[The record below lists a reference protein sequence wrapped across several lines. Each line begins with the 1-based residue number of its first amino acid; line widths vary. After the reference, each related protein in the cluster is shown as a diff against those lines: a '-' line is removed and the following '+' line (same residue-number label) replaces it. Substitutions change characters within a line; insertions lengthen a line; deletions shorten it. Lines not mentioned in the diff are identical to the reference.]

1 MEPRG
6 EREKNMQASDMKK
19 VEEYL
24 KEKLANPSISLKG
37 KADDDMAEAYIGD
50 EFVGT
55 VYRDEE
61 DGEVSFDFNM
71 TILDI
76 DLK

>member
-1 MEPRG
+1 
-6 EREKNMQASDMKK
+6 MKK
-19 VEEYL
+19 VEAYL
-24 KEKLANPSISLKG
+24 RDKFSNHAITLRSG
-37 KADDDMAEAYIGD
+37 KTDADMAEAYIGD

-55 VYRDEE
+55 VYRDDE

>member
-1 MEPRG
+1 MR
-6 EREKNMQASDMKK
+6 ADDMRK
-19 VEEYL
+19 VERFLNEKFAKGAITL
-24 KEKLANPSISLKG
+24 KSG
-37 KADDDMAEAYIGD
+37 KADDDMAEAYIDG

-55 VYRDEE
+55 VYRDDEE
-61 DGEVSFDFNM
+61 NEVSFDFNM